1 MVIPQAVLVL
11 WVLSLATFFTILLI
25 DNLHLFSYI
34 SSPQLCPCF
43 PTNPWLRCN
52 ALGEARTHTHTIIA
66 STFLRLKELLYSLSA
81 SRKNWQMNSTSPN
94 WLADFL
100 PCYQVISLRK
110 PLKTRRAL
118 RETSANGPATDTA
131 RIPWSL
137 THNSMIFINKE
148 RLLRELKLCR
158 CMPQNWLST
167 PSHSKLKHPSVS
179 VLGQTKNT
187 RTFINFAK
195 RTQNFIKCSK
205 KTTNNSYCAI
215 KAIFSRDKIY

>member
-1 MVIPQAVLVL
+1 M
-11 WVLSLATFFTILLI
+11 
-25 DNLHLFSYI
+25 
-34 SSPQLCPCF
+34 
-43 PTNPWLRCN
+43 PWGKR
-52 ALGEARTHTHTIIA
+52 ERTHIA
-66 STFLRLKELLYSLSA
+66 STFLRLKELLSSLSA

-100 PCYQVISLRK
+100 PCYRVIILRK

-118 RETSANGPATDTA
+118 RETSANGPATDTTW
-131 RIPWSL
+131 IPWSL

-158 CMPQNWLST
+158 CIPQNWLST

-187 RTFINFAK
+187 QTFINFAK
-195 RTQNFIKCSK
+195 RTQNFYKVFQ
-205 KTTNNSYCAI
+205 KTINNSYCAI
-215 KAIFSRDKIY
+215 KAIFSRDKIYQCVFYVRYKLAVYWNQWYFPNLWHNFSLCLVS